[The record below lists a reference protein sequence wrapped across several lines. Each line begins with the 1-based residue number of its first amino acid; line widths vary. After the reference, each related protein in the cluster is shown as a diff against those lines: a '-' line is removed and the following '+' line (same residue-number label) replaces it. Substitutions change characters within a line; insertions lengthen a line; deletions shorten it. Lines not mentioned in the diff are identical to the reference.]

1 MTSPLAF
8 IVVPAD
14 VVVVFLVAAGTEAA
28 KGSPNPEAKGS
39 LLLML
44 LVALPVVEEAK
55 GSDEPKPKTLD
66 EALAVEVA
74 AAVELGTLAKGSLY
88 I

>member
-1 MTSPLAF
+1 M
-8 IVVPAD
+8 
-14 VVVVFLVAAGTEAA
+14 FLVATGAA

-39 LLLML
+39 LLLQ
-44 LVALPVVEEAK
+44 VALPVVEEAK
-55 GSDEPKPKTLD
+55 GSDELKPKTLD

-74 AAVELGTLAKGSLY
+74 AAVQLGTLAKGSLY